1 MPLTKISVDSIASSA
16 VTNIAIADGTIVSV
30 DLADQSVITSKLAD
44 ANVTTSK
51 IANAGVTSPKLAQN
65 LNISLTRVLEEAN
78 ISTLALGG
86 NVNIDV
92 TNSTVYFFNANTTAN
107 LTFNLRANNTHTFDS
122 VTTVGETTSVAIA
135 VKHGTD
141 RHSANLHIDGGLI
154 TGSFAG
160 SQNSMFYGA
169 NVKPIYRTI
178 TNGEVNL
185 FSYSVFKTAA
195 NSYIVVAANSLFGL
209 G

>member
-1 MPLTKISVDSIASSA
+1 MPLTRILAGAITDAN
-16 VTNIAIADGTIVSV
+16 VTTPK
-30 DLADQSVITSKLAD
+30 LADAGVTTVKLAD

-51 IANAGVTSPKLAQN
+51 IANAGITSPKLAQN

-92 TNSTVYFFNANTTAN
+92 ANSTVYFFNANTTAN

-135 VKHGTD
+135 VKHGTN

-154 TGSFAG
+154 TGSFSGTDNAVFYAG
-160 SQNSMFYGA
+160 KT
-169 NVKPIYRTI
+169 KPIFQSAI
-178 TNGEVNL
+178 TEGELNL

-195 NSYIVVAANSLFGL
+195 NSYTVVAGNTLFGL

>member
-30 DLADQSVITSKLAD
+30 DLADQSVITSKLAN
-44 ANVTTSK
+44 AN
-51 IANAGVTSPKLAQN
+51 VTSPKLAQN

-135 VKHGTD
+135 VRHGND
-141 RHSANLHIDGGLI
+141 RHSANLYIDGGLI

-160 SQNSMFYGA
+160 SQNSMFYAA